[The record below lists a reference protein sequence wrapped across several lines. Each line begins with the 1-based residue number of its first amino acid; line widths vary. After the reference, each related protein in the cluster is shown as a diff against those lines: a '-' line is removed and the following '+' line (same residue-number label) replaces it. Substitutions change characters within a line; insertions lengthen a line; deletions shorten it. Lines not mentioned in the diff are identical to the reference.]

1 MTNSLLVRP
10 RFSKP
15 LDSGL
20 MSELKEPLSSEQ
32 RIREF
37 EELALPYQRL
47 LFGVALTRTRNYAD
61 AEDLVQE
68 TFVKAFRAW
77 HQFEKGTNLKAWLV
91 KILEN
96 TAINLFNKRKKET
109 GSASLDDMEDFQIGG
124 AVSLTSRS
132 QRSAEIEALDHIP
145 SKNVREALEA
155 LNEEFRMTVYYA
167 VVEGLSYAEIADVM
181 QTELGTVMSRLHRG
195 KAKLFEALK
204 DFAAEE
210 GYDVTPTRE
219 KKSKLR
225 AMKNGSTK

>member
-1 MTNSLLVRP
+1 MTETLLLEAGP
-10 RFSKP
+10 QMH
-15 LDSGL
+15 LDSDL
-20 MSELKEPLSSEQ
+20 MSETKEPMSSAQ

-47 LFGVALTRTRNYAD
+47 LFGVALTKTRNYSD

-68 TFVKAFRAW
+68 TFVKAFKAW
-77 HQFEKGTNLKAWLV
+77 HQFEQGTNLKAWLV

-109 GSASLDDMEDFQIGG
+109 GSASLDDMEDFQIGN
-124 AVSLTSRS
+124 AKSLTASS

-145 SKNVREALEA
+145 SKNVREALQS

-195 KAKLFEALK
+195 KAKLFEYLK
-204 DFAAEE
+204 EFAAEE
-210 GYDVTPTRE
+210 GYDVTPTKE

-225 AMKNGSTK
+225 EMKNGSAK

>member
-1 MTNSLLVRP
+1 MNDSMLLGRLPSLPLNSV
-10 RFSKP
+10 SMAKAKP
-15 LDSGL
+15 TQDSA
-20 MSELKEPLSSEQ
+20 E

-47 LFGVALTRTRNYAD
+47 LFGIALTRTKNYSD

-68 TFVKAFRAW
+68 TFVKAFKAW

-96 TAINLFNKRKKET
+96 TAINMFNKRKKES
-109 GSASLDDMEDFQIGG
+109 GSASLDEMEDFQVGS
-124 AVSLTSRS
+124 AESLTARS

-145 SKNVREALEA
+145 SKNVREALQS

-181 QTELGTVMSRLHRG
+181 NTELGTVMSRLHRG

-204 DFAAEE
+204 EFAAEE
-210 GYDVTPTRE
+210 GYDVTPTKE

-225 AMKNGSTK
+225 EMKSGSAK